1 VHACV
6 SQGLHRSRWRALALL
21 TCCLLGACA
30 LSARPAEQTL
40 SADADA
46 AELEAGTRAAIE
58 AARAEPADAA
68 LQVQASAW
76 LFQAADMRLQRGS
89 LAWLDANPAASQGE
103 VLAAEDHIDAA
114 GREAILSL
122 CTTGLQFADRAAELT
137 PKDPAARLHQA
148 LHLSLI
154 AWANGPA
161 RSLMAGYGTKLV
173 AAIDA
178 ALALDRDFDHG
189 AVLRLQGRFRGKAPW
204 PYGDMAAALAALRRA
219 AELASLPVNHL
230 FLGDA
235 LAAHGELD
243 AARAQWQA
251 VIPAEA
257 DVSTR
262 WSADLLREL
271 ARRRLAARP

>member
-1 VHACV
+1 ML
-6 SQGLHRSRWRALALL
+6 GLFA
-21 TCCLLGACA
+21 ACA
-30 LSARPAEQTL
+30 MTARPAEQALNTG
-40 SADADA
+40 AEA
-46 AELEAGTRAAIE
+46 AELEAGTRAAID
-58 AARAEPADAA
+58 AARAAPADPA

-89 LAWLDANPAASQGE
+89 VAWLEAHPEAPRGE
-103 VLAAEDHIDAA
+103 VLAAEDHIDAQ

-122 CTTGLQFADRAAELT
+122 CTTGLEFADRAAALW
-137 PKDPAARLHQA
+137 PKDPATRLHQA

-173 AAIDA
+173 AAIDV

-189 AVLRLQGRFRGKAPW
+189 AVLRLQGRFRSKAPW
-204 PYGDMAAALAALRRA
+204 PYGDMAAALTALRRA
-219 AELASLPVNHL
+219 VELASLPVNHL

-235 LAAHGELD
+235 LAAHGDLE
-243 AARAQWQA
+243 AARVQWQA
-251 VIPAEA
+251 VLTAEA
-257 DVSTR
+257 DASTR

-271 ARRRLAARP
+271 ARRRLAAKA